1 MRLDIYLSIEKDMT
15 RSKAKD
21 LIKRGKVLVD
31 DKIIEKPSFDVSD
44 ENNIKIFD
52 EDNIY
57 VSRAGNKL
65 EAAILN
71 FGVDLQGK
79 ICLDI
84 GSSTGGFTQCLIRFG
99 AKEVYSVDV
108 GKDQFHESLKSINNI
123 HLYEETDIRDFSK
136 KGFVFDIIVCDVS
149 FISIEAIV
157 DDITKMSKEN
167 TVIIVLIKPQ
177 FEVGK
182 DGVNK
187 RGIVLD
193 PSKHLRA
200 IENVKKAFDMHGF
213 KFCGII
219 ESPIKGK
226 AGNKEFLAK
235 FEL

>member
-1 MRLDIYLSIEKDMT
+1 MT

-136 KGFVFDIIVCDVS
+136 KGLAFDIIVCDVS

-235 FEL
+235 FEF

>member
-1 MRLDIYLSIEKDMT
+1 MSIEKDMT

-31 DKIIEKPSFDVSD
+31 DKIIEKPSFEVSD

-136 KGFVFDIIVCDVS
+136 KGLAFDIIVCDVS

-226 AGNKEFLAK
+226 AGNREFLAK
-235 FEL
+235 FEF

>member
-1 MRLDIYLSIEKDMT
+1 MRLDIYLSIEKDVT

-123 HLYEETDIRDFSK
+123 HLFEETDIRDFSK

-149 FISIEAIV
+149 FISIEAIA

-167 TVIIVLIKPQ
+167 TEVIVLIKPQ
-177 FEVGK
+177 FEVGRK
-182 DGVNK
+182 GVSK

-235 FEL
+235 FEF

>member
-31 DKIIEKPSFDVSD
+31 DKIIEKPSFDVSE

-52 EDNIY
+52 ENNIY

-123 HLYEETDIRDFSK
+123 HLFEETDIRDFSK

-235 FEL
+235 FEF

>member
-1 MRLDIYLSIEKDMT
+1 MRLDIYLSIEKNMT

-136 KGFVFDIIVCDVS
+136 KGLAFDIIVCDVS

-167 TVIIVLIKPQ
+167 TIIIVLIKPQ

-235 FEL
+235 FEF

>member
-1 MRLDIYLSIEKDMT
+1 MSIEKDMT

-136 KGFVFDIIVCDVS
+136 KGLAFDIIVCDVS

-157 DDITKMSKEN
+157 DDITKMSKVN

-219 ESPIKGK
+219 ESPIKCK

-235 FEL
+235 FEF

>member
-1 MRLDIYLSIEKDMT
+1 MRLDLYLSTENEMT

-21 LIKRGKVLVD
+21 LIKRGRVSVD
-31 DKIIEKPSFDVSD
+31 DNIIEKPSFDVTD
-44 ENNIKIFD
+44 KNIIKIID
-52 EDNIY
+52 EENIY

-71 FGVDLQGK
+71 FDVALHEK
-79 ICLDI
+79 SCLDI
-84 GSSTGGFTQCLIRFG
+84 GSSTGGFTECLIRFG

-108 GKDQFHESLKSINNI
+108 GKDQFHESLKGIDKI
-123 HLYEETDIRDFSK
+123 HLFEETDIRDFSK
-136 KGFVFDIIVCDVS
+136 KGLVFDIIVCDVS
-149 FISIEAIV
+149 FISVEAII
-157 DDITKMSKEN
+157 DDIAKMSKEN
-167 TVIIVLIKPQ
+167 TEVIVLIKPQ

-182 DGVNK
+182 KGVSK

-193 PSKHLRA
+193 PSKHLKA

-226 AGNKEFLAK
+226 AGNKEFLAR
-235 FEL
+235 FQM

>member
-1 MRLDIYLSIEKDMT
+1 MRLDIYLSIEKDVT

-136 KGFVFDIIVCDVS
+136 KGFAFDIIVCDVS

-193 PSKHLRA
+193 PSKHLKA

-235 FEL
+235 FEF

>member
-1 MRLDIYLSIEKDMT
+1 MRLDIYLSIEKDVT

-136 KGFVFDIIVCDVS
+136 KGFAFDIIVCDVS

-235 FEL
+235 FEF

>member
-31 DKIIEKPSFDVSD
+31 DKIIEKPSFDVSE

-136 KGFVFDIIVCDVS
+136 KGLAFDIIVCDVS

-235 FEL
+235 FEF

>member
-1 MRLDIYLSIEKDMT
+1 M
-15 RSKAKD
+15 
-21 LIKRGKVLVD
+21 VD

-123 HLYEETDIRDFSK
+123 HLFEETDIRDFSK

-149 FISIEAIV
+149 FISIEAIA

-167 TVIIVLIKPQ
+167 TEVIVLIKPQ
-177 FEVGK
+177 FEVGRK
-182 DGVNK
+182 GVSK

-235 FEL
+235 FEF

>member
-1 MRLDIYLSIEKDMT
+1 MT

-31 DKIIEKPSFDVSD
+31 DKIIEKPSFDVSE

-52 EDNIY
+52 ENNIY

-123 HLYEETDIRDFSK
+123 HLFEETDIRDFSK

-235 FEL
+235 FEF

>member
-136 KGFVFDIIVCDVS
+136 KGLAFDIIVCDVS

-235 FEL
+235 FEF

>member
-31 DKIIEKPSFDVSD
+31 DKIIEKPSFEVSD

-136 KGFVFDIIVCDVS
+136 KGLAFDIIVCDVS

-226 AGNKEFLAK
+226 AGNREFLAK
-235 FEL
+235 FEF